1 MLTKMGIAQMYILSA
16 VVFGLIE
23 NIICLMSLYFLML
36 DDIREQKRIKPDKY
50 LYLIILL
57 FFAGFFIWLSVI
69 KPKFSI

>member
-36 DDIREQKRIKPDKY
+36 DDIREEGHIEHDKY

-57 FFAGFFIWLSVI
+57 FFAGFFVWLGVI
-69 KPKFSI
+69 NSKFSM